1 MGGNATASSRAD
13 NTDISSKPRRRQ
25 RDGYFWQLI
34 VLRIP
39 VAFFAIAIIAYL
51 VHYISKWQGAIRR
64 PEDADDPLVTR
75 KDARGQSGLAFG
87 MVRTCFF
94 LCESLS
100 GTRPKRTHKADV
112 VIILA

>member
-1 MGGNATASSRAD
+1 MGGNATASPRAE

-34 VLRIP
+34 VLRVP
-39 VAFFAIAIIAYL
+39 VAFFAVAIIVYL
-51 VHYISKWQGAIRR
+51 VNYISKWQGAIRR
-64 PEDADDPLVTR
+64 PEDAETPYVTR

-94 LCESLS
+94 LCESNLS
-100 GTRPKRTHKADV
+100 PGTRPKRRTR
-112 VIILA
+112 LTW